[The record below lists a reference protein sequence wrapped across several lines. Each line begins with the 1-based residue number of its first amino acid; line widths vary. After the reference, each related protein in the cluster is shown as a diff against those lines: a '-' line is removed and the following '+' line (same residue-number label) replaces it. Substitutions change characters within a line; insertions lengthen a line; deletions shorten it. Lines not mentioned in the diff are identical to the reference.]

1 PASVNSSGKNRNER
15 GKPRRG
21 AQGIAFRKLRRETIW
36 VLVPAAHDPHPAGE
50 GQCYTKA
57 KPAPNARLLAS
68 SLQHRECSSRCGSRR
83 LAQYEFCT
91 DLVFPAL
98 RTGIAGEF

>member
-1 PASVNSSGKNRNER
+1 MPKYIVERRFGRVVRRQAKISKGERRRGSAASVCQFKGQEPER
-15 GKPRRG
+15 ARKTRRG

-57 KPAPNARLLAS
+57 KPAQMRDS
-68 SLQHRECSSRCGSRR
+68 SLPRSS
-83 LAQYEFCT
+83 
-91 DLVFPAL
+91 
-98 RTGIAGEF
+98 TGN